1 MVNQAKQ
8 VALNPRDNSA
18 ANKWRDVNEEL
29 LHAVRS
35 VGDAITGELIFFEKK
50 LYNRVFG
57 FEWNW
62 KLFYKIWG

>member
-29 LHAVRS
+29 LHAVRN
-35 VGDAITGELIFFEKK
+35 VGDAITGSFMMHARST
-50 LYNRVFG
+50 Y
-57 FEWNW
+57 
-62 KLFYKIWG
+62 LFRSDSISTSSPSCTAC